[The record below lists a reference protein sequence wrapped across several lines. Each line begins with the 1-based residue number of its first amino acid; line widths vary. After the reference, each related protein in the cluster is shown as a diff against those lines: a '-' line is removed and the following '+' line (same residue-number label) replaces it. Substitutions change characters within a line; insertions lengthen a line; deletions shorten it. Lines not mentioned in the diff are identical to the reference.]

1 MNQRDIDLLLM
12 KQGTCSFSFVKRNIF
27 VSANSRMHLSTSVI
41 ILFIFAAIV
50 LTAITIFVMQK
61 HMQTKGQQ
69 QNKSNTQA
77 KTIFVDKSYMEI
89 VISDSSYFQ
98 RMSKADLL
106 ARSISSQQG
115 YIKLYTDSLQSFSA
129 AEKQTLRDLIK
140 QASTYIAPYKNLSS
154 LDWKLIKI
162 SSNIEMG
169 WPHTLGDVI
178 ILSATFFELPKEKQL
193 TTIIHEQIHVYQRA
207 FPIETNRLIESW
219 DFKILNRM
227 ENIPLARNNPDL
239 NSFVY
244 GRGNIEYVQLYNSP
258 TPKDLAD
265 SSPSSKEGE
274 HPYEMMA
281 ALLPTLITSEKNNSH
296 HNQTPNEKATKE
308 WMIKY
313 L

>member
-1 MNQRDIDLLLM
+1 MQ
-12 KQGTCSFSFVKRNIF
+12 
-27 VSANSRMHLSTSVI
+27 LSQSVI
-41 ILFIFAAIV
+41 TILVILTIIA
-50 LTAITIFVMQK
+50 LTALTIHKVTQA
-61 HMQTKGQQ
+61 KGKQHTT
-69 QNKSNTQA
+69 NKIAAQA
-77 KTIFVDKSYMEI
+77 KTIFVDKSYMET
-89 VISDSSYFQ
+89 VISDSSYFH
-98 RMSKADLL
+98 RMNKADLL

-115 YIKLYTDSLQSFSA
+115 YIKLYTDSLQTFSA
-129 AEKQTLRDLIK
+129 SEKKTLRDLIK

-178 ILSATFFELPKEKQL
+178 ILSATFFELPKGKQL

-227 ENIPLARNNPDL
+227 ENISLARNNPDL

-244 GRGNIEYVQLYNSP
+244 GRGETEYVQLYNSP

-281 ALLPTLITSEKNNSH
+281 SLLPTLITSEKTSL
-296 HNQTPNEKATKE
+296 TPNEKTTTE